1 MKFPVIE
8 IISTSVAIHRMNGGF
23 VKTHSFREEDSEKTP
38 NSKLLYSYFLDSKKK
53 PNVTVTQEDT
63 NKAMEIIEYLKGLGF
78 KAIER
83 KLTDFE
89 SNVLKLVTAEEISK
103 DKIGIAASL
112 PKVYQ
117 NKLDQDTWSIREN
130 ELANQSDFEGELHKR
145 GNFEL
150 TVENVRYIASVGSTL
165 FCTCSSKG
173 NIIKFFN
180 DNERKIKV
188 GDKIHV
194 TGYIKSHEESKYH
207 GGKETMINRIKY
219 CDK

>member
-1 MKFPVIE
+1 MEFKVLDIV
-8 IISTSVAIHRMNGGF
+8 SAAVAISRFNGGF
-23 VKTHSFREEDSEKTP
+23 VKFSENMSDKRP
-38 NSKLLYSYFLDSKKK
+38 NSKLLYSFFLDSENK
-53 PNVTVTQEDT
+53 PDVEVNNEDT
-63 NKAMEIIEYLKGLGF
+63 AQALEIIEYLKGLGF

-89 SNVLKLVTAEEISK
+89 SNVLKLITSETAGK

-117 NKLDQDTWSIREN
+117 NKLDQDTWSEREN
-130 ELANQSDFEGELHKR
+130 ILATQSEFEGPLHQR
-145 GNFEL
+145 HNFTL

-165 FCTCSSKG
+165 FCTSSDNG
-173 NIIKFFN
+173 NIVKFFAP
-180 DNERKIKV
+180 NEKELV
-188 GDKIHV
+188 TGDKINV
-194 TGYIKSHEESKYH
+194 TGYIKSQEESRYH

>member
-1 MKFPVIE
+1 MEFKVLDIV
-8 IISTSVAIHRMNGGF
+8 SAAVAISRFNGGF
-23 VKTHSFREEDSEKTP
+23 VKSSDNMSDKRP
-38 NSKLLYSYFLDSKKK
+38 NSKLLYSFFLDSENK
-53 PNVTVTQEDT
+53 PDVEVNNEDT
-63 NKAMEIIEYLKGLGF
+63 AQALEIIEYLKGLGF

-89 SNVLKLVTAEEISK
+89 SNVLKLITSETAGK

-117 NKLDQDTWSIREN
+117 NKLDQDTWSEREN
-130 ELANQSDFEGELHKR
+130 ILATQSEFEGPLHQR
-145 GNFEL
+145 HNFTL

-165 FCTCSSKG
+165 FCTSSDNG
-173 NIIKFFN
+173 NIVKFFAP
-180 DNERKIKV
+180 NEKELV
-188 GDKIHV
+188 TGDKINV
-194 TGYIKSHEESKYH
+194 TGYIKSQEESRYH